1 MTDLVRVTPVD
12 GPVDATV
19 RLPGSKSITIRAL
32 TTAALANGRS
42 HIYGGLE
49 ADDSAAMIGVLR
61 EFGVSTEQVSEPWT
75 VDGKGGHLHA
85 ESGTVDAKESGL
97 TARIALGLAAF
108 TETST
113 TVMGRGRLLQRPID
127 ALVDVL
133 QSQGVPVHTSNGFLP
148 ATVSGQGGLWGGDIT
163 VDCSKSSQFATA
175 VLLVS
180 PLMTEPA
187 RVRLS
192 GLAGSSG
199 YLDSTL
205 AVMEAFGASVER
217 TITGFETSPSGY
229 SPADYPVEPDAS
241 AAVYPMA
248 AAAITA
254 GQVRIPGLR
263 LGTTQPDIAISRHL
277 TAMGCLVTDTEEGLT
292 VSGPD
297 QLHPIDA
304 NLSDAP
310 DGALGLAVVCAFA
323 QGPSRLSGLHS
334 LKYKESDRLASLA
347 RGLRRIGAA
356 VELGEDSLTIGPG
369 PLRAAVIDPHGDH
382 RIAMSLAIAGLR
394 VPGVD
399 VESPAVVAKT
409 WPGFWEM
416 LTNLGRKTP
425 GNHSSGVPAR

>member
-1 MTDLVRVTPVD
+1 MSEVVRVTPVER
-12 GPVDATV
+12 PIEASV

-42 HIYGGLE
+42 HIYGGLD

-61 EFGVSTEQVSEPWT
+61 DLGVNIEDGSEPWA
-75 VDGKGGHLHA
+75 VDGRGGHLHS
-85 ESGTVDAKESGL
+85 ESGTVDANESGL
-97 TARIALGLAAF
+97 SARIALALAAF

-113 TVMGRGRLLQRPID
+113 TITGRGRLLQRPID
-127 ALVDVL
+127 ALVEVL
-133 QSQGVPVHTSNGFLP
+133 QSQGVPVHTSNGLLP

-163 VDCSKSSQFATA
+163 VNCSKSSQFATA

-205 AVMEAFGASVER
+205 SVMEAFGATVER
-217 TITGFETSPSGY
+217 TITGFETTQTGY
-229 SPADYPVEPDAS
+229 SPADYLVEPDAS

-254 GQVRIPGLR
+254 GRVLIEGMHLR
-263 LGTTQPDIAISRHL
+263 TTQPDISISSHL
-277 TAMGCLVTDTEEGLT
+277 EAMGCLVDDSEDGIIL
-292 VSGPD
+292 SGPD
-297 QLHPIDA
+297 HLQSIDA
-304 NLSDAP
+304 DLSEAP

-323 QGPSRLSGLHS
+323 EGTSRLSGLHS
-334 LKYKESDRLASLA
+334 LQYKESHRLDALA
-347 RGLRRIGAA
+347 RGLARIGAD
-356 VELGEDSLTIGPG
+356 VEFGEDSLTIRPG
-369 PLRAAVIDPHGDH
+369 PPRAGVIDPQGDH
-382 RIAMSLAIAGLR
+382 RIAMALAVAGLR
-394 VPGVD
+394 IPGVE
-399 VESPAVVAKT
+399 VESPGVVSKT

-416 LTNLGRKTP
+416 LIGLQTNTP
-425 GNHSSGVPAR
+425 GNHSSGIPPG